1 MVLVVSNSVCV
12 EIEWD
17 KSRQNYIGF
26 KIKNWPTQLNVC
38 VWKAAIIIFSFF
50 LSFFFVEGAHSNLNT
65 LTILIHWIWDYNQQQ
80 FFLSWIKIFGWG
92 FLLDLQVSLD
102 KSFGST
108 HLLRMTNI
116 CNVWTKMD
124 ADKKGTLECMYIF
137 FVEE

>member
-1 MVLVVSNSVCV
+1 MVLVVPNSVCV

-80 FFLSWIKIFGWG
+80 FFLSWIKIFGSG
-92 FLLDLQVSLD
+92 FFIRSSSVIRQIFWINSSVY
-102 KSFGST
+102 
-108 HLLRMTNI
+108 RMTNMY
-116 CNVWTKMD
+116 NVWTKMYIVYRQ
-124 ADKKGTLECMYIF
+124 KKVLWNVF
-137 FVEE
+137 L

>member
-1 MVLVVSNSVCV
+1 MVLVVPSSVCV

-38 VWKAAIIIFSFF
+38 VWKAAIIIFL

-80 FFLSWIKIFGWG
+80 FFLSWIKIFGSG
-92 FLLDLQVSLD
+92 FFIRSSSVIRQIFWINSSVY
-102 KSFGST
+102 
-108 HLLRMTNI
+108 RMTNMY
-116 CNVWTKMD
+116 NVWTKMYI
-124 ADKKGTLECMYIF
+124 AYRQKKVLWNVF
-137 FVEE
+137 L